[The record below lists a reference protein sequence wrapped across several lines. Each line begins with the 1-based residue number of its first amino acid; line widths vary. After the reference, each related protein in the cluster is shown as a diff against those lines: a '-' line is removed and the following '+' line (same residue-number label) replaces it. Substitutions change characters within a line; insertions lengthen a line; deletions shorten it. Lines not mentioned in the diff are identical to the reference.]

1 MRFSSFLILFIQI
14 YGEYA
19 ISKNNLNY
27 VCDKYI
33 YIMVNLEWY
42 RTFKSV
48 YKNGNFSLAAKEL
61 FISQPAVSQQI
72 SMLEAHVGYKLF
84 NRKSKG
90 VESTEYAKLLN
101 NLIIEALDRLENVEN
116 GFRAKAFNANRL
128 ISIGISKHLMRS
140 LGSTL
145 VSKFDFI
152 DFSFHENDALFELV
166 DSKKLDFAVVTKQY
180 DTFDTIQKKVGE
192 IKQVIIGSNTIDA
205 SELKSSIKI
214 KDFSAI
220 EHWLNDQKWFSH
232 NAQIPHIKLF
242 WLHVFNKKRP
252 SMVPNYIIP
261 SEYEMLEIISK
272 NTGIAVVW
280 DCNAKSLI
288 EESKIQLLWNS
299 KQMPSTEVFVLSGKN
314 DNLSTIFENIQL
326 ELKKVLG

>member
-1 MRFSSFLILFIQI
+1 LFVQI

-90 VESTEYAKLLN
+90 VEPTEYAKLLN

-128 ISIGISKHLMRS
+128 ISIGISKNLMSS
-140 LGSTL
+140 LGSAL
-145 VSKFDFI
+145 LSKFEFI
-152 DFSFHENDALFELV
+152 DFSFHENDVLFELV

-180 DTFDTIQKKVGE
+180 DTFDTIQKKLGE
-192 IKQVIIGSNTIDA
+192 IKQIIVGSANIDA
-205 SELKSSIKI
+205 SELKSKI
-214 KDFSAI
+214 KSKDFDSI

-242 WLHVFNKKRP
+242 WLHVFSKKRP
-252 SMVPNYIIP
+252 SMIPNYIIP
-261 SEYEMLEIISK
+261 SEYEMIEMLSK

-280 DCNAKSLI
+280 NINAKNFI
-288 EESKIQLLWNS
+288 EEKRIQLLWNTE
-299 KQMPSTEVFVLSGKN
+299 QMPSTDVFLLSGKN
-314 DNLSTIFENIQL
+314 DNLSAIFEKIEL
-326 ELKKVLG
+326 ELKRVLE

>member
-1 MRFSSFLILFIQI
+1 
-14 YGEYA
+14 
-19 ISKNNLNY
+19 
-27 VCDKYI
+27 
-33 YIMVNLEWY
+33 MVNLEWY

-90 VESTEYAKLLN
+90 VEPTEYAKLLN

-128 ISIGISKHLMRS
+128 ISVGISKHLMSS
-140 LGSTL
+140 LGSAL
-145 VSKFDFI
+145 LSKFEFI
-152 DFSFHENDALFELV
+152 DFSFHENDVLFELV

-180 DTFDTIQKKVGE
+180 DTFDTIQKKLGE
-192 IKQVIIGSNTIDA
+192 IKQIIVGSANIDA
-205 SELKSSIKI
+205 SELKSKIKI
-214 KDFSAI
+214 KDFDSI

-252 SMVPNYIIP
+252 SMIPNYIIP
-261 SEYEMLEIISK
+261 SEYEMIEMLSK
-272 NTGIAVVW
+272 NNGIAVVW
-280 DCNAKSLI
+280 NINAKNFI
-288 EESKIQLLWNS
+288 EEKRIQLLWNS
-299 KQMPSTEVFVLSGKN
+299 EQMPSTDVFLLSGKN
-314 DNLSTIFENIQL
+314 DNLSAIFEKIEL
-326 ELKKVLG
+326 ELKRILE

>member
-1 MRFSSFLILFIQI
+1 
-14 YGEYA
+14 
-19 ISKNNLNY
+19 
-27 VCDKYI
+27 
-33 YIMVNLEWY
+33 MVNLEWY

-90 VESTEYAKLLN
+90 VEPTEYAKLLN

-128 ISIGISKHLMRS
+128 ISIGISRHLMSS
-140 LGSTL
+140 LGSCL
-145 VSKFDFI
+145 ISKFDFI
-152 DFSFHENDALFELV
+152 DFSFHENDTLFELV
-166 DSKKLDFAVVTKQY
+166 DSKKLDFAVVTQKY

-192 IKQVIIGSNTIDA
+192 IKQIIVGSTNIEA
-205 SELKSSIKI
+205 SEVKSKI
-214 KDFSAI
+214 KTKDFLAV
-220 EHWLNDQKWFSH
+220 EQWLNEQKWFSYD
-232 NAQIPHIKLF
+232 ARIPHIKLF

-252 SMVPNYIIP
+252 SMIPSFIIP
-261 SEYEMLEIISK
+261 SEYEMLEILSK

-280 DCNAKSLI
+280 DINAALFIQDKKL
-288 EESKIQLLWNS
+288 QLLWNS
-299 KQMPSTEVFVLSGKN
+299 KQMPSTEVFLLSGKN
-314 DNLSTIFENIQL
+314 DNLNTIFQNIEV
-326 ELKKVLG
+326 ELKAVLG

>member
-1 MRFSSFLILFIQI
+1 MFLQI

-72 SMLEAHVGYKLF
+72 AMLEAHVGYKLF

-90 VESTEYAKLLN
+90 VEPTEYAKLLN

-128 ISIGISKHLMRS
+128 ISIGISKHLMSS
-140 LGSTL
+140 LGSAL
-145 VSKFDFI
+145 LSKFEFI
-152 DFSFHENDALFELV
+152 DFSFHENDVLFELV

-180 DTFDTIQKKVGE
+180 DTFDTIQKKLGE
-192 IKQVIIGSNTIDA
+192 IKQIIVGSTNIDA
-205 SELKSSIKI
+205 SELKSKI
-214 KDFSAI
+214 KSKDFDSI

-261 SEYEMLEIISK
+261 SEYEMIEMLSK
-272 NTGIAVVW
+272 NNGIAVVW
-280 DCNAKSLI
+280 NINTKNLI
-288 EESKIQLLWNS
+288 KEKKIQLLWNS
-299 KQMPSTEVFVLSGKN
+299 KQMPSTDVFLLSGKN
-314 DNLSTIFENIQL
+314 DNLSAIFEKIEL
-326 ELKKVLG
+326 ELKNVLG

>member
-1 MRFSSFLILFIQI
+1 
-14 YGEYA
+14 
-19 ISKNNLNY
+19 
-27 VCDKYI
+27 
-33 YIMVNLEWY
+33 MVNLEWY

-90 VESTEYAKLLN
+90 VEPTEYAKLLN

-128 ISIGISKHLMRS
+128 ISIGISKHLMSS
-140 LGSTL
+140 LGSAL

-166 DSKKLDFAVVTKQY
+166 NSKKLDFAVVTKQY
-180 DTFDTIQKKVGE
+180 DTFDTNQKKVGK
-192 IKQVIIGSNTIDA
+192 IKQMIVGSNDIDG
-205 SELKSSIKI
+205 SELKSHIKA
-214 KDFSAI
+214 KDFAAI

-272 NTGIAVVW
+272 NTGIGVVW
-280 DCNAKSLI
+280 DINAKSLLA
-288 EESKIQLLWNS
+288 ENKIQLLWNS
-299 KQMPSTEVFVLSGKN
+299 KQMPSTEVFALTGKN
-314 DNLSTIFENIQL
+314 ENLNTIFENIQL
-326 ELKKVLG
+326 ELKKVLA

>member
-1 MRFSSFLILFIQI
+1 
-14 YGEYA
+14 
-19 ISKNNLNY
+19 
-27 VCDKYI
+27 
-33 YIMVNLEWY
+33 MVNLEWY

-90 VESTEYAKLLN
+90 VEPTEYAKLLN

-140 LGSTL
+140 LGSAL
-145 VSKFDFI
+145 VSKFEFI

-192 IKQVIIGSNTIDA
+192 IKQVIVGSNTIDA
-205 SELKSSIKI
+205 SELKLSIKT
-214 KDFSAI
+214 KDFSAT
-220 EHWLNDQKWFSH
+220 EQWLNDQKWFSH

-288 EESKIQLLWNS
+288 EENKIQLLWNS

-314 DNLSTIFENIQL
+314 DNLSAVFENIQV
-326 ELKKVLG
+326 ELKRVLE

>member
-1 MRFSSFLILFIQI
+1 
-14 YGEYA
+14 
-19 ISKNNLNY
+19 
-27 VCDKYI
+27 
-33 YIMVNLEWY
+33 MVNLEWY

-90 VESTEYAKLLN
+90 VEPTEYAKLLN

-116 GFRAKAFNANRL
+116 GFRAKAFDANRL
-128 ISIGISKHLMRS
+128 VSIGISKHLMSS
-140 LGSTL
+140 LGSCL
-145 VSKFDFI
+145 ISKFDFI
-152 DFSFHENDALFELV
+152 DFSFHENDVLFELV
-166 DSKKLDFAVVTKQY
+166 DSKKLDFAVVTKKY

-192 IKQVIIGSNTIDA
+192 IKQVIVGSNTIDA
-205 SELKSSIKI
+205 SELKSNIKI

-242 WLHVFNKKRP
+242 WLYVFNKKRP

-261 SEYEMLEIISK
+261 SEYEMLEILSR
-272 NTGIAVVW
+272 NTGIGVVW
-280 DCNAKSLI
+280 DINAKNFI
-288 EESKIQLLWNS
+288 AEKRAQLLWNS
-299 KQMPSTEVFVLSGKN
+299 KQMPSTEVFLLSGKN
-314 DNLSTIFENIQL
+314 ENLNTIFENIEA
-326 ELKKVLG
+326 ELKKVLA

>member
-1 MRFSSFLILFIQI
+1 
-14 YGEYA
+14 
-19 ISKNNLNY
+19 
-27 VCDKYI
+27 
-33 YIMVNLEWY
+33 MVNLEWY

-48 YKNGNFSLAAKEL
+48 YKNRKFSLAAKEL

-90 VESTEYAKLLN
+90 VEPTEYAKLLN

-128 ISIGISKHLMRS
+128 ISIGISKHLMSS
-140 LGSTL
+140 LGSSL
-145 VSKFDFI
+145 ISKFDFI
-152 DFSFHENDALFELV
+152 DFSTHENDTLFELV
-166 DSKKLDFAVVTKQY
+166 DSKKIDFAIVTKQY

-192 IKQVIIGSNTIDA
+192 IKQVIVGSNTIDT
-205 SELKSSIKI
+205 SELKANIKI
-214 KDFSAI
+214 NDLVSI
-220 EHWLNDQKWFSH
+220 ENWLNNQKWFSH

-242 WLHVFNKKRP
+242 WLYVFNKKRP
-252 SMVPNYIIP
+252 SMIPNYIIP

-280 DCNAKSLI
+280 HCNAKSLI
-288 EESKIQLLWNS
+288 KNNKLKLLWDS
-299 KQMPSTEVFVLSGKN
+299 EQMPSTEVFLLARKN
-314 DNLSTIFENIQL
+314 ENLNTIFENIEL
-326 ELKKVLG
+326 ELKKKLA

>member
-1 MRFSSFLILFIQI
+1 
-14 YGEYA
+14 
-19 ISKNNLNY
+19 
-27 VCDKYI
+27 
-33 YIMVNLEWY
+33 MVNLEWY

-72 SMLEAHVGYKLF
+72 GMLEAHVGYKLF

-90 VESTEYAKLLN
+90 VEPTEYAKLLN

-128 ISIGISKHLMRS
+128 ISVGISKHLMSS

-145 VSKFDFI
+145 LSKFEFI
-152 DFSFHENDALFELV
+152 DFSFYENDQLFDLV
-166 DSKKLDFAVVTKQY
+166 DSKKLDFAVVTKKY
-180 DTFDTIQKKVGE
+180 DTFDTIQKKLGE
-192 IKQVIIGSNTIDA
+192 IKQIILGSNNIDI
-205 SELKSSIKI
+205 SELKINIKN
-214 KDFSAI
+214 KDFDAI
-220 EHWLNDQKWFSH
+220 ENWLNDQKWFSH
-232 NAQIPHIKLF
+232 DAGIPHIKLF

-261 SEYEMLEIISK
+261 SEYEMLEILSK

-280 DCNAKSLI
+280 NINAKDLLA
-288 EESKIQLLWNS
+288 EKKVQLVWDC
-299 KQMPSTEVFVLSGKN
+299 KQMPCTEVFLLSGKKV
-314 DNLSTIFENIQL
+314 DISAIFENIET
-326 ELKKVLG
+326 ELKKILQ

>member
-1 MRFSSFLILFIQI
+1 
-14 YGEYA
+14 
-19 ISKNNLNY
+19 
-27 VCDKYI
+27 
-33 YIMVNLEWY
+33 MVNLEWY

-90 VESTEYAKLLN
+90 VEPTEYAKLLN

-116 GFRAKAFNANRL
+116 GFRTKAFNANRL
-128 ISIGISKHLMRS
+128 ISIGISKHLMSS
-140 LGSTL
+140 LGSAL
-145 VSKFDFI
+145 VSKFEFI
-152 DFSFHENDALFELV
+152 DFSFHHDDALFELV
-166 DSKKLDFAVVTKQY
+166 NSKKLDFAVVTKKY

-192 IKQVIIGSNTIDA
+192 IKQVIVGSNTIDA
-205 SELKSSIKI
+205 SELKSNIKI
-214 KDFSAI
+214 MDFSAI

-252 SMVPNYIIP
+252 SMISNYIIP

-280 DCNAKSLI
+280 DCNAKSLMQ
-288 EESKIQLLWNS
+288 EKKIQLLWNS
-299 KQMPSTEVFVLSGKN
+299 KQMPSTEVFLLSGKN
-314 DNLSTIFENIQL
+314 ENLSIIFQNIEV
-326 ELKKVLG
+326 ELKRVLG